1 MADTYFDYALSKCRI
16 SSISSVCRVYSTLN
30 DLQDGAT
37 DGFNGCS
44 NITADRRLLNA
55 VSACVKNIINPN
67 RLDKDALTLYER
79 CRERVFSDDRMG
91 YDNCFDSLI
100 DLNWLLASIQNADEN
115 NQRRVS
121 LLIGSAK
128 VNNYIREHLL
138 NLYNSAVRDNNEC
151 VYIKEAMQARRKF
164 FSGLYDFQFEESK
177 KYLSQEFQY
186 SDLEKI
192 ESEFRDESIC
202 KMSLFFGLTATAVL
216 EQNIRRFGR

>member
-1 MADTYFDYALSKCRI
+1 
-16 SSISSVCRVYSTLN
+16 VCGVYSTLN
-30 DLQDGAT
+30 DLRDGAT
-37 DGFNGCS
+37 DSFNGCS
-44 NITADRRLLNA
+44 NITADRRLFNT
-55 VSACVKNIINPN
+55 VSACVENIINPN

-91 YDNCFDSLI
+91 YESCFDNLI
-100 DLNWLLASIQNADEN
+100 DLNWLLASIQNADGN

-121 LLIGSAK
+121 LLIDSAK

-138 NLYNSAVRDNNEC
+138 NMYNSAVRDNNEC
-151 VYIKEAMQARRKF
+151 VYIREAMQARRKF

-177 KYLSQEFQY
+177 KYLYQEFQH
-186 SDLEKI
+186 SDLEQI

-216 EQNIRRFGR
+216 EQNIRRFG